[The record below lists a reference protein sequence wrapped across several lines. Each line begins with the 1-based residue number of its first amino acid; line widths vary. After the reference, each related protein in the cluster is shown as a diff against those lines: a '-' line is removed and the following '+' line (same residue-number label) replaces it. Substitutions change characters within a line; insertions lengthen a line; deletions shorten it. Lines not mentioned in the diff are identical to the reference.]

1 MQKESISFIILAAG
15 MGSRM
20 KSKTPKVLHLVA
32 GKPIIFYILQK
43 ILSFSNRIT
52 IKKIIIVLGHESEL
66 VKEKIYSHFPKVSF
80 AIQDKQYG
88 TAHAVLSTK
97 KLLENTNGK
106 VVILCG
112 DTPLI
117 SSKLILDLIKLSK
130 TVDLGIS
137 VFKAFNPFGY
147 GRIILDKLNK
157 ITSIIE
163 DRDTNKNQK
172 NINLCNTGI
181 YVSDIKLLFNLL
193 SKVKFNSKK
202 KEMYLTDIIDIAR
215 IRKNNIGMSYSK
227 EVESL
232 GINDREGLAM
242 VEKEMQNILRAKAM
256 KNGVTLVAPETVFF
270 SSDTKIS
277 KDVYIAPNVVFGPGV
292 KIGEGVRIEA
302 FCHIE
307 GVTIKKN
314 SSVGPFARLRPGTV
328 LEESSKVGNFVE
340 IKNSKIKKG
349 SKVNHLSYVGDAD
362 VGSNVNIGAG
372 VITCNYDGINKH
384 KTTIGNDSFIGSN
397 VSLVAPLK
405 LGSNTL
411 VGAGSVITKDIPNNM
426 LAVERNKQS
435 IIKKK
440 KIKKSK

>member
-15 MGSRM
+15 KGSRM
-20 KSKTPKVLHLVA
+20 RSNIPKVLHSLA
-32 GKPIIFYILQK
+32 GEPIIFHVLKK
-43 ILSFSNRIT
+43 ILSLSNKIT
-52 IKKIIIVLGHESEL
+52 LKKIIVVLGHESDL
-66 VKEKIYSHFPKVSF
+66 VKNNISSYFPNIGF
-80 AIQDKQYG
+80 AVQDKQYG
-88 TAHAVLSTK
+88 TAHAVLSAK
-97 KLLENTNGK
+97 ESLKNTSGK
-106 VVILCG
+106 VVVLCG

-117 SSKLILDLIKLSK
+117 STKLILDLIKLSK
-130 TVDLGIS
+130 TKDLGVS
-137 VFKAFNPFGY
+137 VFKTINPFGY
-147 GRIILDKLNK
+147 GRIILNK
-157 ITSIIE
+157 FNKVSSIIE
-163 DRDTNKNQK
+163 EKDANKSQK
-172 NINLCNTGI
+172 MINLCNTGI
-181 YVSDIKLLFNLL
+181 YISDINLLFRLL
-193 SKVKFNSKK
+193 SKVKFNDNK

-215 IRKNNIGMSYSK
+215 NENKDIGVSYSK
-227 EVESL
+227 EDENI

-242 VEKEMQNILRAKAM
+242 AEKEIQNILRSKAM
-256 KNGVTLVAPETVFF
+256 KNGVTLVATETVFF
-270 SSDTKIS
+270 SNDTKIG
-277 KDVYIAPNVVFGPGV
+277 KDVYISPNVVFGPGV

-302 FCHIE
+302 FCHLE

-314 SSVGPFARLRPGTV
+314 SSIGPFARLRPGTI
-328 LEESSKVGNFVE
+328 LEESTKVGNFVE

-349 SKVNHLSYVGDAD
+349 SKINHLSYVGDSNIG
-362 VGSNVNIGAG
+362 VNVNIGAG

-411 VGAGSVITKDIPNNM
+411 VGAGSVITKDVPNDM

>member
-15 MGSRM
+15 KGSRM
-20 KSKTPKVLHLVA
+20 RSNTPKVLHSLA
-32 GKPIIFYILQK
+32 GEPIIFHILRK
-43 ILSFSNRIT
+43 ILSLSNKIT
-52 IKKIIIVLGHESEL
+52 LKKIIIVLGHESEL
-66 VKEKIYSHFPKVSF
+66 VKKDISSNFSGINF

-88 TAHAVLSTK
+88 TAHAVLSAK
-97 KLLENTNGK
+97 DLLINTRGK
-106 VVILCG
+106 VIVLCG

-117 SSKLILDLIKLSK
+117 SIKLMLDLIKLSK
-130 TVDLGIS
+130 NVDLGVS
-137 VFKAFNPFGY
+137 VFKTLNPFGY
-147 GRIILDKLNK
+147 GRVILNKLNK
-157 ITSIIE
+157 IFSIIE
-163 DRDTNKNQK
+163 EKDANKSQK
-172 NINLCNTGI
+172 SINLCNTGI
-181 YVSDIKLLFNLL
+181 YISDISLLFKLLSLVEFA
-193 SKVKFNSKK
+193 SDK
-202 KEMYLTDIIDIAR
+202 KEMYLTDIVDIAR
-215 IRKNNIGMSYSK
+215 SRKKNIGMSYSK
-227 EVESL
+227 ELESI

-242 VEKEMQNILRAKAM
+242 AEKEIQNILRLKAM

-270 SSDTKIS
+270 SSDTKLS

-292 KIGEGVRIEA
+292 KIGEGVRIES

-372 VITCNYDGINKH
+372 VITCNYDGANKH
-384 KTTIGNDSFIGSN
+384 KTIIGNDSFIGSN

-405 LGSNTL
+405 LGKNTL
-411 VGAGSVITKDIPNNM
+411 VGAGSVITKDVPNDM

-440 KIKKSK
+440 KIQKSK

>member
-20 KSKTPKVLHLVA
+20 RSKTPKVLHRVA
-32 GKPIIFYILQK
+32 GEPIIFHILRK
-43 ILSFSNRIT
+43 ILSLSNILRL
-52 IKKIIIVLGHESEL
+52 KKIIIVLGHESEL
-66 VKEKIYSHFPKVSF
+66 VKNNINSHFSGINF
-80 AIQDKQYG
+80 TLQDKQYG
-88 TAHAVLSTK
+88 TAHAVLSAK
-97 KLLENTNGK
+97 DLLSNTSGK
-106 VVILCG
+106 VMVLCG

-117 SSKLILDLIKLSK
+117 SIKLMLDLIKLSK
-130 TVDLGIS
+130 TVDLGFS
-137 VFKAFNPFGY
+137 VFKTLNPFGY
-147 GRIILDKLNK
+147 GRIVLNKLNK
-157 ITSIIE
+157 VFSIIE
-163 DRDTNKNQK
+163 EKDANKSQK
-172 NINLCNTGI
+172 SINTCNTGVYI
-181 YVSDIKLLFNLL
+181 ADIDLLFKLLSF
-193 SKVKFNSKK
+193 VKFASNK
-202 KEMYLTDIIDIAR
+202 KEMYLTDIVDIAR
-215 IRKNNIGMSYSK
+215 SRNKNIGISYSK
-227 EVESL
+227 ELESM

-242 VEKEMQNILRAKAM
+242 AEKVMQNILRAKAM
-256 KNGVTLVAPETVFF
+256 KIGVTLAAPETVFF

-292 KIGEGVRIEA
+292 TIGEGVRIEA

-314 SSVGPFARLRPGTV
+314 ASVGPFARLRSGTV

-372 VITCNYDGINKH
+372 VITCNYDGVNKH

-411 VGAGSVITKDIPNNM
+411 VGAGSVITKDVPNDM